1 MFWQTIIRTWIARAA
16 KERLYEELTRAAQAK
31 AASGPA
37 GGTKPSDSRDPD
49 RAEERAAPSDAAGGE
64 DPAAEAR
71 RRPCDA
77 GLVFALAVERGAM
90 EDRLD
95 GPLRIESAGLVVR
108 QGGLRGRHVVLVDSG
123 VGGARAARATEL
135 LIAGHK
141 PAWVISAGLAGGLA
155 PDLRRGDIVM
165 ADSVAEETGHGL
177 AIDLLVDPAE
187 LAKHPRMHVGRVL
200 TIDRIVATPAEKRSL
215 GERHQA
221 LAVDRESFAVA
232 EVCRAAE
239 TRFLAIRAILDPLDV
254 ELPPELGRFGRRQS
268 GVRRVGGLVGAV
280 WNRPSAAKDL
290 LAWQEHALMVSDRL
304 AKFLEGVVTQLVP

>member
-1 MFWQTIIRTWIARAA
+1 MFWQSIIRAWVARAA
-16 KERLYEELTRAAQAK
+16 KERLFEEVARAAQA
-31 AASGPA
+31 P
-37 GGTKPSDSRDPD
+37 GGT
-49 RAEERAAPSDAAGGE
+49 ARAAAEKASADDRSDNVHAE

-95 GPLRIESAGLVVR
+95 GPLRIESQGLVVR

-123 VGGARAARATEL
+123 VGSARAARATEL

-141 PAWVISAGLAGGLA
+141 PAWIISAGLAGGLVSHV
-155 PDLRRGDIVM
+155 RRGDFIM
-165 ADSVAEETGHGL
+165 ADSVADSAGRSL
-177 AIDLLVDPAE
+177 AIDLHVDPSEA
-187 LAKHPRMHVGRVL
+187 AKHPHMHVGRIL
-200 TIDRIVATPAEKRSL
+200 SIDHLAATPAEKRTL
-215 GERHQA
+215 GEEHLA

-232 EVCRAAE
+232 EVCRASA
-239 TRFLAIRAILDPLDV
+239 TRFLAIRAVLDPLEE
-254 ELPPELGRFGRRQS
+254 ELPEELGRLSRRQS

-290 LAWQEHALMVSDRL
+290 LAWQEHALSVSDRL
-304 AKFLEGVVTQLVP
+304 AKFLEGVVTQVAPR